1 MQGVAMM
8 KKRLMALLF
17 GSALVLSACGGAEEP
32 ADEASEGGSTT
43 TETAGSAEEIV
54 QQSCIGCHG
63 RELEGGSGPNL
74 QEVGAKYSEEEIKS
88 IIINGQG
95 AMPKGLLEDADA
107 EVVAAWLAEK
117 K

>member
-1 MQGVAMM
+1 MM
-8 KKRLMALLF
+8 KLKLMALLF

-43 TETAGSAEEIV
+43 ETAGSAEDIV

-74 QEVGAKYSEEEIKS
+74 QQVGAKYSEDEIKN

-95 AMPKGLLEDADA
+95 GMPKGLLNDADA

>member
-1 MQGVAMM
+1 M
-8 KKRLMALLF
+8 KTKLLALLF

-32 ADEASEGGSTT
+32 ADEASEGGTT
-43 TETAGSAEEIV
+43 TETAGSAEELV

-63 RELEGGSGPNL
+63 RDLEGGAGPDL
-74 QEVGAKYSEEEIKS
+74 QEVGAKYSQDEIKS

-95 AMPKGLLEDADA
+95 GMPKGLLDDADA
-107 EVVAAWLAEK
+107 DVVAAWLAEK

>member
-1 MQGVAMM
+1 M
-8 KKRLMALLF
+8 KTKLIAILF
-17 GSALVLSACGGAEEP
+17 GSALVLSACGGTEQP
-32 ADEASEGGSTT
+32 ADEAGDTTTEGGSTQ
-43 TETAGSAEEIV
+43 ETAGSAEEIV

-74 QEVGAKYSEEEIKS
+74 QEVGAKYSQEEIKN

-95 AMPKGLLEDADA
+95 GMPKGLLNDADA
-107 EVVAAWLAEK
+107 EVVASWLAEK

>member
-1 MQGVAMM
+1 M
-8 KKRLMALLF
+8 KTKLMALLF
-17 GSALVLSACGGAEEP
+17 GSALVLSACGGAEQP
-32 ADEASEGGSTT
+32 ADEEGETTEGGST
-43 TETAGSAEEIV
+43 TETAGSGEDIF

-74 QEVGAKYSEEEIKS
+74 TEVGAKYNKDEIKS

-95 AMPKGLLEDADA
+95 GMPKGLLNDADA